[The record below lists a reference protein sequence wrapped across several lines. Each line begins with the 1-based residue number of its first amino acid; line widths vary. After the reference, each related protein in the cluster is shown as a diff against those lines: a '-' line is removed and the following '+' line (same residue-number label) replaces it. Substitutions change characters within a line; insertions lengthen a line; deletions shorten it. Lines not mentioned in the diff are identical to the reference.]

1 MTENPLLPDQST
13 HADAHATPKNYVTV
27 FGGKIYLTRQQVPLH
42 YPISE
47 HTLAML
53 ASKKRGP
60 TFYKPTDRALYLPA
74 DIETWIEAAAVI
86 PVSDPPPHP
95 ALNPA
100 RAPKAVIQ
108 KGRGRA
114 KQQPKSDGG
123 APSGRRLKSLP
134 PTADSWLRR
143 HERP

>member
-1 MTENPLLPDQST
+1 MSKNPLWPDQPTS
-13 HADAHATPKNYVTV
+13 ADAPDYVTV
-27 FGGKIYLTRQQVPLH
+27 FGGKVYLTRKQVPLH

-53 ASKKRGP
+53 ASKERGP
-60 TFYKPTDRALYLPA
+60 RFFKPTDKALYLPA
-74 DIETWIEAAAVI
+74 DIEAWVEAAAVL
-86 PVSDPPPHP
+86 PLAEP
-95 ALNPA
+95 APQRAPA
-100 RAPKAVIQ
+100 PTRAPKSVIQ

-114 KQQPKSDGG
+114 KPQPKSGGG

-143 HERP
+143 HEQP